1 MLLSIFEKAP
11 NLDVVLEH
19 LSDAIMPMAWSGSLS
34 DILQKRSVLF
44 QSLYQ
49 HDNAEIRAWDRGQ
62 YFALQEE
69 IKRESEWEEN
79 RNRERNESFE

>member
-1 MLLSIFEKAP
+1 VYSIFEKAP
-11 NLDVVLEH
+11 DLGVVLEH
-19 LSDAIMPMAWSGSLS
+19 LADAIGPTSWSGSRA

-49 HDNAEIRAWDRGQ
+49 HENAEIRAWARGQ
-62 YFALQEE
+62 YSALQETV
-69 IKRESEWEEN
+69 KREREWEER